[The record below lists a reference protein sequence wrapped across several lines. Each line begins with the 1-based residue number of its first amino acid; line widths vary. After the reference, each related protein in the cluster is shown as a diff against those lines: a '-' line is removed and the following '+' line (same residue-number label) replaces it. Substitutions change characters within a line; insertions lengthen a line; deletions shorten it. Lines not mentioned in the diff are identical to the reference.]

1 MHELTYEDQALRLD
15 GHDLRLSFDGEKG
28 WVVAVD
34 GERTGVLR
42 EVTAPSAQVRP
53 RYIATRSSSNADPY
67 EVEDWPE
74 ALRWLIV

>member
-1 MHELTYEDQALRLD
+1 MHELTYEDQALQLD
-15 GHDLRLSFDGEKG
+15 GHDLRLSFDGEKE

-42 EVTAPSAQVRP
+42 EVTVPSAEVPP
-53 RYIATRSSSNADPY
+53 RYAATRSSSNADAY
-67 EVEDWPE
+67 ETEDWPE